1 MSIAAIAAAIALV
14 AGFAAGWWLRG
25 ARRSRDELVVPAV
38 EGVEPE
44 RAPLL
49 RDLRRILNRLPLGVV
64 LVDEHLRIAF
74 ANRSSARIF
83 RFNRKGAVGEHILRA
98 IPNVAIERR
107 TLDAL
112 QGEASFETLQLGEPG
127 RQRTFAIS
135 ATPLPPDARG
145 PRGVVLV
152 AIDRTEV
159 ARLERARTEF
169 LSNVSHELRTP
180 LSSIRLMIET
190 VLDSGDA
197 EASALFLPQALAQVD
212 RLTELVAR
220 FLEQAS
226 TESGHIRLRLREVDI
241 EELARSIA
249 ASFEPAAL
257 GKGVNIEVKVA
268 RPVRLE
274 GDPDRLAQVFVNLI
288 DNALRHTPVGGEIA
302 IEIDA
307 EGSEAVLRVRDSGD
321 GIPYRS
327 LPHIFERFYVG
338 DPSRA
343 REGEHGGA
351 GLGLAIVKGI
361 VEAHRGSIAAES
373 MLGHGA
379 TFVVRLP
386 ILRVARD

>member
-1 MSIAAIAAAIALV
+1 MSIAAIAAAIALLG
-14 AGFAAGWWLRG
+14 GFTAGWWLRG
-25 ARRSRDELVVPAV
+25 ARRSPDESVVPIA
-38 EGVEPE
+38 EGQEAE
-44 RAPLL
+44 RTPLL

-83 RFNRKGAVGEHILRA
+83 RFNRKGAVGEHILHA

-107 TLDAL
+107 ALDAL

-257 GKGVNIEVKVA
+257 GKGVNVEVKVA

-386 ILRVARD
+386 ILRIARD

>member
-1 MSIAAIAAAIALV
+1 MSVAAVAAAIALIV
-14 AGFAAGWWLRG
+14 GFAVGWWARS
-25 ARRSRDELVVPAV
+25 ARRSPDELVVPAAAGQ
-38 EGVEPE
+38 EAE

-83 RFNRKGAVGEHILRA
+83 RFDRKSAVGEHILRA

-249 ASFEPAAL
+249 GSFEPAAL
-257 GKGVNIEVKVA
+257 GKGVNLEVRAV

-288 DNALRHTPVGGEIA
+288 DNALRHTPTGGEIA

-386 ILRVARD
+386 ILRIARD